1 LIPPFPEI
9 QKNLRLKRSSY
20 ALSLSFYISDAHT
33 LAGMDLLF
41 TSDKVDP
48 ATLDK
53 ALDGLVP
60 KNI

>member
-1 LIPPFPEI
+1 ML
-9 QKNLRLKRSSY
+9 
-20 ALSLSFYISDAHT
+20 T
-33 LAGMDLLF
+33 LAGIDLLF

-60 KNI
+60 KNIQVVYNQVHKLLSTAWK